1 MEKRRKRVLIIDD
14 EGDLLESAMM
24 RLKAAGYSVEVAID
38 GETGLKQA
46 RTFKPDTVFVDI
58 VMPEMDGWQV
68 CRELRKDPGLNN
80 AKVAVFTAAFFDG
93 IEKRAQEV
101 HADGVIVKPFDA
113 KDLTDFIEGKT
124 APLHA

>member
-1 MEKRRKRVLIIDD
+1 MERKRKKVLIIDD

-24 RLKAAGYSVEVAID
+24 RLNAAGYSVEVAID
-38 GETGLKQA
+38 GETGIKQA

-68 CRELRKDPGLNN
+68 CRELRKDPDLHNTR
-80 AKVAVFTAAFFDG
+80 VAVFTAAFFEG
-93 IEKRAQEV
+93 IEKRALEV

-124 APLHA
+124 VPLHA